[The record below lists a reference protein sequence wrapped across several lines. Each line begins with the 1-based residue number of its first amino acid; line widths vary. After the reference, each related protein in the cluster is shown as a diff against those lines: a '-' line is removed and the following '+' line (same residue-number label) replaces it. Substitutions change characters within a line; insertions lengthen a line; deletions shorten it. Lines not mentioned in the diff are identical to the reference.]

1 MIFAILCKILKGP
14 KATYFATI
22 FAQKVCLF
30 SNIKERKKSQRI
42 NFLVYFCPSTPIFNA
57 LKFL

>member
-22 FAQKVCLF
+22 FAEKVCLF
-30 SNIKERKKSQRI
+30 SNIKEKNHRELF
-42 NFLVYFCPSTPIFNA
+42 FLVYFCPSTPIFNA